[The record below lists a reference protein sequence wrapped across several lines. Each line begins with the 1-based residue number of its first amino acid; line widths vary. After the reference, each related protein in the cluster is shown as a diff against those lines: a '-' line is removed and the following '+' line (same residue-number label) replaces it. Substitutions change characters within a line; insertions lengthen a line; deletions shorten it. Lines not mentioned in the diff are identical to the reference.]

1 MECSA
6 EHCNLGPQRRVRKK
20 LRDIDK
26 LKEKVMGSSRGLLTG
41 KGRFFFPGLCNSH
54 LQKDGHMGQKAWCYE
69 VSEMQSQHFFG
80 FHLTVK
86 QGSFHRPH
94 NGLTMTWGLSG
105 EPLQEYH
112 SELNI
117 VIICPDCMCEWR
129 TPSIWYGTWNMGPQR
144 WFYLQYGN
152 CWFQKWIGEA
162 LSSTCWWG
170 QMHWSQEDSEL
181 DSAKQMKTAN
191 SWQVLALGCLFNQS
205 IVQTSP
211 SVNLGE
217 KPRPK

>member
-117 VIICPDCMCEWR
+117 VIICPDCMCE
-129 TPSIWYGTWNMGPQR
+129 
-144 WFYLQYGN
+144 
-152 CWFQKWIGEA
+152 
-162 LSSTCWWG
+162 
-170 QMHWSQEDSEL
+170 
-181 DSAKQMKTAN
+181 
-191 SWQVLALGCLFNQS
+191 
-205 IVQTSP
+205 
-211 SVNLGE
+211 
-217 KPRPK
+217 